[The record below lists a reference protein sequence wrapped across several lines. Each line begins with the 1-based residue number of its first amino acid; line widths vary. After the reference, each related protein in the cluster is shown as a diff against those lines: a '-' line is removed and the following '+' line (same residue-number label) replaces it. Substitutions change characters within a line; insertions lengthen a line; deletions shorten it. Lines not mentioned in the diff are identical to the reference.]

1 MSEILFLI
9 ICNIRLA
16 AVGPELGA
24 VVGLFHAFL
33 VSGLYILDKHCL
45 LPWFLDRDSLK
56 PLVHTTGADSVKAA
70 LFDPN
75 PPPGHGNI
83 GQ

>member
-1 MSEILFLI
+1 
-9 ICNIRLA
+9 
-16 AVGPELGA
+16 
-24 VVGLFHAFL
+24 
-33 VSGLYILDKHCL
+33 
-45 LPWFLDRDSLK
+45 LK

-83 GQ
+83 GQQADHGGTEDMATADLSALWASLLASRDPT